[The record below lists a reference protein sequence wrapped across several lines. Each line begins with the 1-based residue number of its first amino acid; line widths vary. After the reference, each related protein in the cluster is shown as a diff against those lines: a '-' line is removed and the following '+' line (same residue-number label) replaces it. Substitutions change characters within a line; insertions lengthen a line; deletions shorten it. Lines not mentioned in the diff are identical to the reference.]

1 MRRRRRPLAAVA
13 VIATVALMSGCGSS
27 APATGS
33 SGSNG
38 GDPAA
43 SRYEKAVKFADCIR
57 AHGDSGFADPT
68 ASGEFVGGITVSPAV
83 WQKAVDACKGLQ
95 PPGTLSGQRTPKQQS
110 NALKFAQC
118 IRENGVTDFPDPVN
132 GQPLVDT
139 TKIPSA
145 SEPGGK
151 SILHA
156 AMQKCRDAL
165 AAVIGG
171 Q

>member
-68 ASGEFVGGITVSPAV
+68 ASGEFVGGIAVSPAV

>member
-68 ASGEFVGGITVSPAV
+68 ASGEFVGGIAVSPAV

-156 AMQKCRDAL
+156 AMQKCRGAL
-165 AAVIGG
+165 RAVIGG